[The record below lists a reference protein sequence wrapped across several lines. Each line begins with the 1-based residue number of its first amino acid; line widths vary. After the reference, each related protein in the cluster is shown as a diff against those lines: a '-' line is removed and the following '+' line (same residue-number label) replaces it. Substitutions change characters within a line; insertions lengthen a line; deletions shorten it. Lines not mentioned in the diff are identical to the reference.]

1 MIVATRTG
9 LEVTNLPGNPT
20 ESVPM
25 PSILKSRLAL
35 AALLAVFLIPI
46 GTSSLRGLTH
56 IATCEAEVAK
66 PFSVIFEDGE
76 AIVLSS
82 IVVTAEQAEESGICG
97 GLDVDIQAAA
107 PDLETAQLT
116 LIVANNSE
124 FTWRGTVAVALG
136 DLGMM
141 GQRIIPISIG
151 SVAPGETESETVTF
165 TLGEGFHEFSGSLL
179 IGP

>member
-1 MIVATRTG
+1 
-9 LEVTNLPGNPT
+9 
-20 ESVPM
+20 M
-25 PSILKSRLAL
+25 PSILKSRVAMV
-35 AALLAVFLIPI
+35 ALLAVFIIPL

-56 IATCEAEVAK
+56 IATCEAAVEK

-82 IVVTAEQAEESGICG
+82 LAITADQAQTDGICG
-97 GLDVDIQAAA
+97 GLEVDVQASSS
-107 PDLETAQLT
+107 DLQTADLT

-136 DLGMM
+136 DLGLM
-141 GQRIIPISIG
+141 GSQIIPISIG
-151 SVAPGETESETVTF
+151 RVAPGATESETVSF
-165 TLGEGFHEFSGSLL
+165 HLGEGFHEFSGSLL

>member
-1 MIVATRTG
+1 
-9 LEVTNLPGNPT
+9 
-20 ESVPM
+20 M
-25 PSILKSRLAL
+25 PSILKSRIAL
-35 AALLAVFLIPI
+35 AALLAVFFIPL

-66 PFSVIFEDGE
+66 PFSVIFDDGE

-82 IVVTAEQAEESGICG
+82 VVITAEQAKESGICG
-97 GLDVDIQAAA
+97 GLEVDIQAAA
-107 PDLETAQLT
+107 PDLDTAELT
-116 LIVANNSE
+116 LIVSNHSE
-124 FTWRGTVAVALG
+124 FTWHGTVAVALS

-151 SVAPGETESETVTF
+151 SVAPGNTESETVTF
-165 TLGEGFHEFSGSLL
+165 NLGDGFHEFNGSLL